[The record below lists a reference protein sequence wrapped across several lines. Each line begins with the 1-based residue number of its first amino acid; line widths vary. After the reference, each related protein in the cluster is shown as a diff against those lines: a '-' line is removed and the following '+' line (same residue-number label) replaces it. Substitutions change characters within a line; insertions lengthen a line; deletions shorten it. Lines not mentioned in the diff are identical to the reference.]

1 MLYGVDCEHKIVSV
15 RKYCYDLV
23 KEYQLES
30 KSYGHVYQSNKPL
43 ITQSPIEA
51 SHLGRE
57 QRRASFETS
66 ISQNT
71 STDHVTSELDYYL
84 EEFVMSRYL

>member
-1 MLYGVDCEHKIVSV
+1 MLYGVDCEYRIGSV
-15 RKYCYDLV
+15 RNYCYDLV
-23 KEYQLES
+23 KEYQLKS
-30 KSYGHVYQSNKPL
+30 KLYGHVYQFNEPL
-43 ITQSPIEA
+43 ITQSPMEA
-51 SHLGRE
+51 FHLGRE